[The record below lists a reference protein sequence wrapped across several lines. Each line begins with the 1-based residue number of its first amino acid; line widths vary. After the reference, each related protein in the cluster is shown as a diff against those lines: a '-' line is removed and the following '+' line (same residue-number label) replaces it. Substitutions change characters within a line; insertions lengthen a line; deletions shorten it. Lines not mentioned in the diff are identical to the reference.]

1 MRIIGLQG
9 KAQHRTIRFTFSLL
23 RPANMSCLFSL
34 TNSPRKA
41 RAIRRLGS
49 ELDTLPEDEP
59 TPDSG
64 TSSLESPKKPV
75 SAR

>member
-1 MRIIGLQG
+1 MT
-9 KAQHRTIRFTFSLL
+9 QHRTNTFPLVCHKWRLQRCVLFFFSSLQ
-23 RPANMSCLFSL
+23 
-34 TNSPRKA
+34 NSPRRA

-49 ELDTLPEDEP
+49 ELDTVPEDES

-64 TSSLESPKKPV
+64 TSSLESPKKPL

>member
-1 MRIIGLQG
+1 MT
-9 KAQHRTIRFTFSLL
+9 QHRTNTFPLICHMWRLQQSFLFFSSLQ
-23 RPANMSCLFSL
+23 
-34 TNSPRKA
+34 NSPRRA

-49 ELDTLPEDEP
+49 ELDTVPEDDS

-64 TSSLESPKKPV
+64 TSSLESPKKPL